1 MAKVFGV
8 HEIELRP
15 GVTAEEFERF
25 LAQEYAP
32 AEAPPPAGLKVYHL
46 KGDRGERAGKYLVL
60 IEIDSVETRD
70 HYFPAPGELSAA
82 AQQYFDQRSES
93 QQALDAKMDTLVT
106 PVGEIY
112 TDYVVIAG

>member
-1 MAKVFGV
+1 MAMVFGV
-8 HEIELRP
+8 HEIDLRP

-32 AEAPPPAGLKVYHL
+32 GAAPQPAGWKTYYL
-46 KGDRGERAGKYLVL
+46 KGDRGDRAGKYLVL
-60 IEIDSVETRD
+60 IAIDSVETRD

-93 QQALDAKMDTLVT
+93 EQAVAAKLDTLVT
-106 PVGEIY
+106 PVGESY